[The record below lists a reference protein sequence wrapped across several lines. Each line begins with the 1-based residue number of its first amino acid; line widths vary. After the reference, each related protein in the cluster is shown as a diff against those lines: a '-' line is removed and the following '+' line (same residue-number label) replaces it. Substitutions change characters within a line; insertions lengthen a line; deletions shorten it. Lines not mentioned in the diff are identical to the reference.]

1 MAPLP
6 ETFAG
11 SRDTVSAA
19 GINWRTFFSDPMLN
33 RLIDSALLNNQDLR
47 MALQR
52 IKAAEAEVLRSRAA
66 LKPNLN
72 ANITPAIRRYG
83 LYTMDGAGNAST
95 FIQPG
100 KIVPVNLPDYY
111 LGLQSAW
118 EVDLWGKLRN
128 RREANLARLLATTE
142 GRHLLTTQL
151 VAEIAT
157 TYYALEADDQMLN
170 IIDETIV
177 LQENAVGILRV
188 QKEAAAANQLA
199 VEQFEAQLI
208 GFRAMR
214 AGLQQDVAD
223 NEMKLNLLLGQY
235 PRPIPR
241 DTAAF
246 LSRSIPVIST
256 GVPAALL
263 QYRPDIRE
271 ATWKLE
277 ASKADVAAARAAFY
291 PSLNIT
297 AALGYQAFQPNL
309 LFTTPESMAYAL
321 VAGFSAPLLNR
332 AGLKAEFNAANARQ
346 VEALY
351 QYQKSV
357 LTGFLEVH
365 NEMKRMNNLQQVFE
379 QRRQQVAVL
388 TKSIETAAALFRSG
402 RATYLELL
410 VNQQNALQAR
420 LDMVI
425 ARMQQLQTTVNLYKA
440 LGGGWQ

>member
-1 MAPLP
+1 MYIRNILLGITAGTLFLASCVPAGQTTQPTMAPLP

-188 QKEAAAANQLA
+188 QKEAAAA
-199 VEQFEAQLI
+199 
-208 GFRAMR
+208 
-214 AGLQQDVAD
+214 
-223 NEMKLNLLLGQY
+223 
-235 PRPIPR
+235 
-241 DTAAF
+241 
-246 LSRSIPVIST
+246 
-256 GVPAALL
+256 
-263 QYRPDIRE
+263 
-271 ATWKLE
+271 
-277 ASKADVAAARAAFY
+277 
-291 PSLNIT
+291 
-297 AALGYQAFQPNL
+297 
-309 LFTTPESMAYAL
+309 
-321 VAGFSAPLLNR
+321 
-332 AGLKAEFNAANARQ
+332 
-346 VEALY
+346 
-351 QYQKSV
+351 
-357 LTGFLEVH
+357 
-365 NEMKRMNNLQQVFE
+365 
-379 QRRQQVAVL
+379 
-388 TKSIETAAALFRSG
+388 
-402 RATYLELL
+402 
-410 VNQQNALQAR
+410 
-420 LDMVI
+420 
-425 ARMQQLQTTVNLYKA
+425 
-440 LGGGWQ
+440 

>member
-1 MAPLP
+1 
-6 ETFAG
+6 
-11 SRDTVSAA
+11 
-19 GINWRTFFSDPMLN
+19 
-33 RLIDSALLNNQDLR
+33 
-47 MALQR
+47 
-52 IKAAEAEVLRSRAA
+52 
-66 LKPNLN
+66 
-72 ANITPAIRRYG
+72 
-83 LYTMDGAGNAST
+83 
-95 FIQPG
+95 
-100 KIVPVNLPDYY
+100 
-111 LGLQSAW
+111 
-118 EVDLWGKLRN
+118 
-128 RREANLARLLATTE
+128 
-142 GRHLLTTQL
+142 
-151 VAEIAT
+151 
-157 TYYALEADDQMLN
+157 
-170 IIDETIV
+170 
-177 LQENAVGILRV
+177 
-188 QKEAAAANQLA
+188 
-199 VEQFEAQLI
+199 
-208 GFRAMR
+208 R

-420 LDMVI
+420 LDLVM